1 MEASTLQGFFF
12 RVGHDCQP
20 SLPPPLPPFPSKIR
34 QLMQLSQI
42 SLQNIIR
49 NMPTMIQT
57 PYAAT
62 ATHGRWSELLI
73 DS

>member
-12 RVGHDCQP
+12 RVVHAH
-20 SLPPPLPPFPSKIR
+20 PPPLPFSSKIWK
-34 QLMQLSQI
+34 LMQLSQI

-49 NMPTMIQT
+49 NVPTMIQN

-62 ATHGRWSELLI
+62 AKG
-73 DS
+73 